1 MLMCGVMTA
10 TATEPTTV
18 TIMAIVKS
26 SLLLGGTTAFSII
39 QSYTLYDSQRNILGC
54 CNEVTRPPST
64 ITIAPDPDDEEEE
77 EDEVEMFYPTTNRY
91 FMFPP
96 TDTNTL
102 ENNNNDD
109 DDTLLRIRQTSF
121 GCGRLGS
128 TVWPSAIAL
137 SSLLAGPTYRS
148 TIQTKRILEL
158 GSGCGLPSLTAK
170 TICNCVDVLPTDYWE
185 RDGLVIG
192 NRLVPK
198 DLFGVNLQYNVGGCD
213 PYNLDWHDELSVFE
227 VSTNFRPD
235 LIIGSDLVYYPDDT
249 EPLLQTL
256 DIFLKNGL
264 ASSGSG
270 SERSVLLIL
279 PLPPTAERE
288 ALPGFKKRLEGEGG
302 DVVLGNGDRDVVMD
316 ELEMVVRSASN
327 GEKEVHNLLRIR
339 I

>member
-1 MLMCGVMTA
+1 MIVRGIFCLFAATNIISTA
-10 TATEPTTV
+10 LLIIVTT
-18 TIMAIVKS
+18 MAIVKS

-54 CNEVTRPPST
+54 CNEVTRPPN
-64 ITIAPDPDDEEEE
+64 TIAPPDEEED
-77 EDEVEMFYPTTNRY
+77 DEVEMFYPTTNRY

-96 TDTNTL
+96 TTTNPL
-102 ENNNNDD
+102 ENDD
-109 DDTLLRIRQTSF
+109 DNTLLRIRQTSF
-121 GCGRLGS
+121 GCGRLGA

-137 SSLLAGPTYRS
+137 ASLLAGPTYRS
-148 TIQTKRILEL
+148 SIQTKRVLEL

-192 NRLVPK
+192 NRLIPK

-227 VSTNFRPD
+227 VSTNFCPD
-235 LIIGSDLVYYPDDT
+235 LVIGSDLVYYPDDS

-264 ASSGSG
+264 GSSSGSRG
-270 SERSVLLIL
+270 SERSILLML

-288 ALPGFKKRLEGEGG
+288 ALPGFRRRLEGEGG
-302 DVVLGNGDRDVVMD
+302 DAVLGNGDRDVVMD
-316 ELEMVVRSASN
+316 ELEMVVRSASS
-327 GEKEVHNLLRIR
+327 G
-339 I
+339 

>member
-1 MLMCGVMTA
+1 M
-10 TATEPTTV
+10 
-18 TIMAIVKS
+18 
-26 SLLLGGTTAFSII
+26 
-39 QSYTLYDSQRNILGC
+39 
-54 CNEVTRPPST
+54 
-64 ITIAPDPDDEEEE
+64 
-77 EDEVEMFYPTTNRY
+77 
-91 FMFPP
+91 
-96 TDTNTL
+96 
-102 ENNNNDD
+102 
-109 DDTLLRIRQTSF
+109 
-121 GCGRLGS
+121 
-128 TVWPSAIAL
+128 
-137 SSLLAGPTYRS
+137 
-148 TIQTKRILEL
+148 

-198 DLFGVNLQYNVGGCD
+198 DLFGVNLQYNVGGGCD

-264 ASSGSG
+264 GSSI
-270 SERSVLLIL
+270 LLIL

-288 ALPGFKKRLEGEGG
+288 ALPAFRQRLEKGEG
-302 DVVLGNGDRDVVMD
+302 DDAVLGNGDRDVVMD

-327 GEKEVHNLLRIR
+327 GEEEVHNLLRIR

>member
-1 MLMCGVMTA
+1 
-10 TATEPTTV
+10 
-18 TIMAIVKS
+18 MAIVKS

-64 ITIAPDPDDEEEE
+64 IAPNPDDEEEE
-77 EDEVEMFYPTTNRY
+77 EDEVEMFYPITNRY

-96 TDTNTL
+96 TTTNPL
-102 ENNNNDD
+102 ENNN
-109 DDTLLRIRQTSF
+109 DTLLRIRQTSF

-128 TVWPSAIAL
+128 T
-137 SSLLAGPTYRS
+137 
-148 TIQTKRILEL
+148 RILEL

-213 PYNLDWHDELSVFE
+213 PYNLDWHDELSAFE

-279 PLPPTAERE
+279 PLPPTAERD

-302 DVVLGNGDRDVVMD
+302 NAVLGNGDRDVVMD

>member
-1 MLMCGVMTA
+1 M
-10 TATEPTTV
+10 
-18 TIMAIVKS
+18 
-26 SLLLGGTTAFSII
+26 
-39 QSYTLYDSQRNILGC
+39 
-54 CNEVTRPPST
+54 
-64 ITIAPDPDDEEEE
+64 
-77 EDEVEMFYPTTNRY
+77 
-91 FMFPP
+91 
-96 TDTNTL
+96 
-102 ENNNNDD
+102 
-109 DDTLLRIRQTSF
+109 
-121 GCGRLGS
+121 
-128 TVWPSAIAL
+128 
-137 SSLLAGPTYRS
+137 
-148 TIQTKRILEL
+148 

-264 ASSGSG
+264 GSSGSRG
-270 SERSVLLIL
+270 SERSILLIL

-288 ALPGFKKRLEGEGG
+288 ALPGFRRRFWKEK
-302 DVVLGNGDRDVVMD
+302 VVM
-316 ELEMVVRSASN
+316 LCWEMET
-327 GEKEVHNLLRIR
+327 GMLLWTSLKWLFDLLQVERRKYTIC
-339 I
+339 